1 MSRPTSGIDLRR
13 IAGDERGDA
22 ILSIGILLPLLV
34 ALTFGIL
41 EFSLVMF
48 DFHRAGEAVRR
59 ATRMAAIATA
69 ITDVGGLEAGTPI
82 ACTATGGTVSCGG
95 GGTVDQAV
103 FDAILASMQE
113 VLPAIGADN
122 VEIEYSHSGI
132 GDATTPGGIMP
143 LVSVRLIGVEH
154 RFMVLDAV
162 PGIAGSFT
170 YPPFTTSYLAGGQ
183 GIPGS

>member
-59 ATRMAAIATA
+59 AARMAAIGTA
-69 ITDVGGLEAGTPI
+69 ITDVGGLGAGTSVT
-82 ACTATGGTVSCGG
+82 CSATGGTVSCS
-95 GGTVDQAV
+95 GGTADQAV

-132 GDATTPGGIMP
+132 GDATTPGGILP
-143 LVSVRLIGVEH
+143 LISVRLLGLEH
-154 RFMVLDAV
+154 SFLVLHAV

-183 GIPGS
+183 GSPAS